1 MKTAAAAAL
10 LLVLTLAGCGSDSEP
25 PGDAKPTTE
34 ASVSPS
40 SEAPKGVTVDI
51 TVNDGKVT
59 PLNKKVDVKVGLPVT
74 LHVVSDAAEEV
85 HVHSDPEHEYEV
97 AAGDD
102 KSFTF
107 TIETPGQVAVEAH
120 NLDVTIVELVAR
132 P

>member
-34 ASVSPS
+34 TSVSPS